1 MENNQKYYCSDCNS
15 QVDEIDTVCKNCG
28 SDLSEEIVE
37 SGWSRFKGRIISFL
51 NKFRKYHRISY
62 YLFLGPI
69 LMLITNICL
78 GILGIAYYELL
89 RDTVER
95 LSLNFI
101 FDYFTIILSGI
112 PYILPVFVFTYLYLE
127 IRLKLKI
134 IITISV
140 IFILFLSFGFFKYFG
155 LNTFGIIPLS
165 IILLEIAF
173 IKYSKK
179 DYSVCIIMIILFLGW
194 FQFLSLGDLQRE
206 IVRKDYK
213 KLTDTLNVI
222 RSEVNFISLPYGTEK
237 YDEMVPF
244 ILFREKDTL
253 QLLLNYVKTWD
264 KSIPSQ
270 KWKLESWSIDSVFAQ
285 YMYTP
290 KIF

>member
-1 MENNQKYYCSDCNS
+1 MENKQEYYCSNCNS
-15 QVDEIDTVCKNCG
+15 EVEEKDKVCKNCG
-28 SDLSEEIVE
+28 ADLFEEN
-37 SGWSRFKGRIISFL
+37 GWYRFKSRIISFI
-51 NKFRKYHRISY
+51 NKFSKYHRISY
-62 YLFLGPI
+62 YLFLGPL

-95 LSLNFI
+95 LRLNYI
-101 FDYFTIILSGI
+101 FDYFSLILASI

-127 IRLKLKI
+127 IKLKLKI
-134 IITISV
+134 IITIST

-165 IILLEIAF
+165 IILLEIPF
-173 IKYSKK
+173 IKYSKR
-179 DYSVCIIMIILFLGW
+179 DYSVLILMIILFLGW

-206 IVRKDYK
+206 TVRKDYK
-213 KLTDTLNVI
+213 RITDTLNVI
-222 RSEVNFISLPYGTEK
+222 NAEVDFISLPNGIEK
-237 YDEMVPF
+237 YDEIVPF

-253 QLLLNYVKTWD
+253 QLVLQYVKTWD
-264 KSIPSQ
+264 ESIPSQ
-270 KWKLESWSIDSVFAQ
+270 KWKLANWSIDSVFAQ

-290 KIF
+290 KKF